1 MNYQLL
7 RKAPTNY
14 QLDQN
19 RAFNY
24 QTQPFSPIP
33 SVRGLKQTV
42 NESRDRHVP
51 FYMGACWKMVVV
63 HGGMLKEGG
72 SSWEE
77 NRKKMRV
84 KQQVTVT

>member
-1 MNYQLL
+1 VEKLVVNKNIRDNYIFSPMNYQLL

-51 FYMGACWKMVVV
+51 FYKGVCWKMVVV
-63 HGGMLKEGG
+63 HGGKI
-72 SSWEE
+72 
-77 NRKKMRV
+77 
-84 KQQVTVT
+84 